1 MRLLDGSLQGVVAEV
16 RDDRAVIDA
25 SGIRMKVRI
34 ADLELVKCDG
44 APDTSA
50 GSVSW
55 KASDGPVR
63 TEVDLRGLR
72 VDEVDQAL
80 LRSID
85 EAILSD
91 LTELR
96 IIHGKGT
103 GAVRARVTA
112 LLEDDG
118 RVSAFRIGG
127 RGEGGAGVTVARFEG
142 C

>member
-1 MRLLDGSLQGVVAEV
+1 MSEHALTVLDFH
-16 RDDRAVIDA
+16 RA
-25 SGIRMKVRI
+25 
-34 ADLELVKCDG
+34 
-44 APDTSA
+44 
-50 GSVSW
+50 SVSW

-63 TEVDLRGLR
+63 TEVDLRGFR
-72 VDEVDQAL
+72 VDEVDQEL
-80 LRSID
+80 MRSID

-118 RVSAFRIGG
+118 RVSTFRVAG
-127 RGEGGAGVTVARFEG
+127 RAEGGAGVTVASFG
-142 C
+142 